1 MAHSVSANKRIR
13 QNESRRIRNKA
24 IRSSYRTEIKK
35 VLTLAAK
42 GNLEGAKDEIPNAMK
57 RIDKAAKT
65 RAIHPNA
72 AARYKSRLHRALV
85 RATKE
90 VAAKGTAVK
99 GTVKAA
105 KKAPA
110 KKAAKKQVSPS

>member
-1 MAHSVSANKRIR
+1 MAHSVSARKRIR
-13 QNESRRIRNKA
+13 QNEARRIRNKA
-24 IRSSYRTEIKK
+24 TKSSYRTEIKK

-42 GNLEGAKDEIPNAMK
+42 GNLEGAKTEIPNAMK

-72 AARYKSRLHRALV
+72 AARYKSRLHRAIA
-85 RATKE
+85 R
-90 VAAKGTAVK
+90 AAKEAAAKTTTK

-105 KKAPA
+105 RKPSA
-110 KKAAKKQVSPS
+110 KSAAKKQTSPS